1 MGFLFLHKTY
11 HMIKRFFPFLAWMA
25 TYNKV
30 LLRGD
35 LTAGIT
41 VGIMLVPQGMAYAM
55 IAGLPPIYGLY
66 AALAPQLVYALM
78 GTSRQLAVG
87 PVAMDSLLVA
97 TGVGALR
104 LLNEEDYVAA
114 VLFLTLL
121 IGGLQLLMGFF
132 RMGFFVNFL
141 SKPVISGFTS
151 AAAILIS
158 LGQLNHILGT
168 NFVQTSRVHEL
179 IPNII
184 GSLGYIHWLTFGLG
198 VGSIALIF
206 LLNKV
211 NKKLPVPLLMV
222 VLGILAVVIFGLET
236 KGIHIVGDIPKGLPG
251 FQAPEFQWDK
261 MGQLMPIAITVAL
274 FGFMESVSIAKTVE
288 EKHPEYELDPDQE
301 LRALG
306 LSNVLGSFFQS
317 FSVSGS
323 FSRTAVND
331 QAGAKTG
338 MSLIFSTLIIAG
350 VLLFLTP
357 LFYNL
362 PAVILGAIIIVSVV
376 GLIDIQYP
384 LALWKNRKDEFLLL
398 AATFLMTLF
407 IGLMEGILFGVLLSL
422 MLLVYRISKPH
433 MAVLGRIKGT
443 NYFKNIDRFSG
454 DVEVD
459 ADKLVIRF
467 DAQLYFG
474 NKDYF
479 KKQLYRQMAKKGPVL
494 KYVILNAEPIN
505 YIDSSASAM
514 LERIILDFRQ
524 RGIQFLIAA
533 AIGPTRD
540 ILYSSGIVDI
550 LGEENLFVQTFDAV
564 DSCSE
569 KKERSVMQKK
579 ITLQSKTK
587 SL

>member
-1 MGFLFLHKTY
+1 
-11 HMIKRFFPFLAWMA
+11 MIKRYLPFLSWMA
-25 TYNKV
+25 TYNKS

-35 LTAGIT
+35 LVAGLT

-55 IAGLPPIYGLY
+55 IAGMPPIYGLY
-66 AALAPQLVYALM
+66 AALVPPLVYALM
-78 GTSRQLAVG
+78 GTSRQLGVG

-97 TGVGALR
+97 AGVGALQ
-104 LLNEEDYVAA
+104 LVNTEEYIST

-121 IGGLQLLMGFF
+121 IGGIQLLLGVL

-141 SKPVISGFTS
+141 SKPVINGFTS
-151 AAAILIS
+151 AAAILIG
-158 LGQLNHILGT
+158 LGQLKHILGT
-168 NFVQTSRVHEL
+168 NFAESSKIHEL
-179 IPNII
+179 LANII
-184 GSLGYIHWLTFGLG
+184 GSLDNVDLLTLGLG
-198 VGSIALIF
+198 AISIF
-206 LLNKV
+206 LMFLLKSI
-211 NKKLPVPLLMV
+211 NKKLPTPLLIV
-222 VLGILAVVIFGLET
+222 VLGILAVVIFNLET
-236 KGIHIVGDIPKGLPG
+236 KGIYIVGDIPKGLPD
-251 FQAPEFQWDK
+251 FQLPQFQWDK
-261 MGQLMPIAITVAL
+261 IGQLMPIAITVAL

-288 EKHPEYELDPDQE
+288 EKHPEYELDADQE

-306 LSNVLGSFFQS
+306 LSNILGSFFQS

-357 LFYNL
+357 LFYKL
-362 PAVILGAIIIVSVV
+362 PAVVLGAIIIVSVV
-376 GLIDIQYP
+376 GLIDIKYP
-384 LALWKNRKDEFLLL
+384 LVLWKNRKDEFFLLT
-398 AATFLMTLF
+398 ATFLMTLF
-407 IGLMEGILFGVLLSL
+407 IGLMEGILLGVLLSL

-433 MAVLGRIKGT
+433 MAVLGKVRGT
-443 NYFKNIDRFSG
+443 HYYKNIDRFSE

-479 KKQLYRQMAKKGPVL
+479 KKQLYRQIEKKGPVL
-494 KYVILNAEPIN
+494 KYIILNAEPIN
-505 YIDSSASAM
+505 YIDSSAASM
-514 LERIILDFRQ
+514 LERIILDLRKK
-524 RGIQFLIAA
+524 GIHFSIAA

-564 DSCSE
+564 DCCTE
-569 KKERSVMQKK
+569 QKERSLMQKK
-579 ITLQSKTK
+579 VSLQSKTK

>member
-1 MGFLFLHKTY
+1 ML
-11 HMIKRFFPFLAWMA
+11 KRIFPFLSWIAN
-25 TYNKV
+25 YDRSKLNS
-30 LLRGD
+30 D
-35 LTAGIT
+35 LVAGLT
-41 VGIMLVPQGMAYAM
+41 VGIMLIPQGMAYAM
-55 IAGLPPIYGLY
+55 IAGMPPIYGLY
-66 AALAPQLVYALM
+66 AALVPQLVYALM

-97 TGVGALR
+97 AGVGALN
-104 LLNEEDYVAA
+104 LINKEDYITT

-121 IGGLQLLMGFF
+121 IGGLQLLMGILK
-132 RMGFFVNFL
+132 MGFFVNFL

-151 AAAILIS
+151 AAALLIGF
-158 LGQLNHILGT
+158 GQLNHILGT
-168 NFVQTSRVHEL
+168 NFAQSGRIHEL
-179 IPNII
+179 LANIFR
-184 GSLGYIHWLTFGLG
+184 SLPYIHWPTFVMGLG
-198 VGSIALIF
+198 SILFIV
-206 LLNKV
+206 LLNRF
-211 NKKLPVPLLMV
+211 NKKLPVPLFLV
-222 VLGILAVVIFGLET
+222 VLGILAVVIFSLNT
-236 KGIHIVGDIPKGLPG
+236 LGIHIVGDIPKGLPG

-288 EKHPEYELDPDQE
+288 ERHPEYELDPNQE

-306 LSNVLGSFFQS
+306 IANILGSFFQS

-331 QAGAKTG
+331 KAGAKTG

-362 PAVILGAIIIVSVV
+362 PAVVLGAIIIVSVS
-376 GLIDIQYP
+376 GLINLRYP
-384 LALWKNRKDEFLLL
+384 WVLWKNRKDEFLLL
-398 AATFLMTLF
+398 VATFLMTLF

-433 MAVLGRIKGT
+433 MAVLGRIKDT
-443 NYFKNIDRFSG
+443 SYFKNIDRFSG
-454 DVEVD
+454 DVEVE

-479 KKQLYRQMAKKGPVL
+479 KKQLYRQIAKKGPVL
-494 KYVILNAEPIN
+494 RYIILNAEPIN
-505 YIDSSASAM
+505 YIDSSAASM
-514 LERIILDFRQ
+514 LERIILDLRH
-524 RGIQFLIAA
+524 RDIHFLIAA

-550 LGEENLFVQTFDAV
+550 LGEENLYVQTIDAV
-564 DSCSE
+564 NGCSE
-569 KKERSVMQKK
+569 QSERSFMQKK
-579 ITLQSKTK
+579 VSLQSKNK

>member
-1 MGFLFLHKTY
+1 ML
-11 HMIKRFFPFLAWMA
+11 KRIFPFLSWI
-25 TYNKV
+25 TNYDRSKLNS
-30 LLRGD
+30 D
-35 LTAGIT
+35 LVAGLT
-41 VGIMLVPQGMAYAM
+41 VGIMLIPQGMAYAM
-55 IAGLPPIYGLY
+55 IAGMPPIYGLY
-66 AALAPQLVYALM
+66 AALVPQLVYALM

-97 TGVGALR
+97 AGVGALN
-104 LLNEEDYVAA
+104 LINKEDYITT

-121 IGGLQLLMGFF
+121 IGGLQLLMGILK
-132 RMGFFVNFL
+132 MGFFVNFL

-151 AAAILIS
+151 AAALLIGF
-158 LGQLNHILGT
+158 GQLNHILGT
-168 NFVQTSRVHEL
+168 HFAQSGRIHEL
-179 IPNII
+179 LANII
-184 GSLGYIHWLTFGLG
+184 RSLPYIHWPTFFMGLG
-198 VGSIALIF
+198 SILFIV
-206 LLNKV
+206 LLNRF
-211 NKKLPVPLLMV
+211 NKKLPVPLFLVAM
-222 VLGILAVVIFGLET
+222 GILAVVIFSLNT
-236 KGIHIVGDIPKGLPG
+236 MGIRIVGDIPKGLPG

-288 EKHPEYELDPDQE
+288 ERHPEYELDANQE

-306 LSNVLGSFFQS
+306 IANMLGSFFQS

-331 QAGAKTG
+331 KAGAKTG

-362 PAVILGAIIIVSVV
+362 PAVVLGAIIIVSVA
-376 GLIDIQYP
+376 GLVDLKYP
-384 LALWKNRKDEFLLL
+384 WILWKNRKDEFLLL
-398 AATFLMTLF
+398 VATFLMTLL

-433 MAVLGRIKGT
+433 MAVLGRIKDT
-443 NYFKNIDRFSG
+443 SYFKNIDRFSG
-454 DVEVD
+454 DVEVE
-459 ADKLVIRF
+459 ADKLVLRF

-479 KKQLYRQMAKKGPVL
+479 KKQLYRQIEKKGPVL
-494 KYVILNAEPIN
+494 KYIILNAEPIN
-505 YIDSSASAM
+505 YIDSSAASM
-514 LERIILDFRQ
+514 LERIILDLRH
-524 RGIQFLIAA
+524 RDIHFLIAA

-550 LGEENLFVQTFDAV
+550 LGEENLYVQTIDAV
-564 DSCSE
+564 NGCNE
-569 KKERSVMQKK
+569 QNERSLMQKK
-579 ITLQSKTK
+579 VSLQSKRRT
-587 SL
+587 L

>member
-1 MGFLFLHKTY
+1 ML
-11 HMIKRFFPFLAWMA
+11 KRIFPFLSWISN
-25 TYNKV
+25 YDRSKFNS
-30 LLRGD
+30 D
-35 LTAGIT
+35 LVAGLT
-41 VGIMLVPQGMAYAM
+41 VGIMLIPQGMAYAM
-55 IAGLPPIYGLY
+55 IAGMPPIYGLY
-66 AALAPQLVYALM
+66 AALVPQFVYALM

-97 TGVGALR
+97 AGVGALN
-104 LLNEEDYVAA
+104 LISKEDYITT

-121 IGGLQLLMGFF
+121 IGGLQLLMGILK
-132 RMGFFVNFL
+132 MGFFVNFL

-151 AAAILIS
+151 AAALLIGF
-158 LGQLNHILGT
+158 GQLNHILGT
-168 NFVQTSRVHEL
+168 HFAQSGRIHEL
-179 IPNII
+179 LANIFL
-184 GSLGYIHWLTFGLG
+184 SLPYIHWPTLVMGLG
-198 VGSIALIF
+198 SILFIV
-206 LLNKV
+206 LLNRF
-211 NKKLPVPLLMV
+211 NKKLPVPLFLV
-222 VLGILAVVIFGLET
+222 VLGILAVVIFKLNTAGV
-236 KGIHIVGDIPKGLPG
+236 HIVGNIPKGLPG

-288 EKHPEYELDPDQE
+288 EKHPEYELDANQE

-306 LSNVLGSFFQS
+306 IANMLGSFFQS

-331 QAGAKTG
+331 KAGAKTG

-362 PAVILGAIIIVSVV
+362 PAVVLGAIIIVSVS
-376 GLIDIQYP
+376 GLVDLRYP
-384 LALWKNRKDEFLLL
+384 WVLWKNRKDEFLLL
-398 AATFLMTLF
+398 VATFLMTLF

-433 MAVLGRIKGT
+433 MAVLGRIKDT
-443 NYFKNIDRFSG
+443 SYFKNIDRFSG
-454 DVEVD
+454 DVEVE

-479 KKQLYRQMAKKGPVL
+479 KKQLYRQIDKKGPVL
-494 KYVILNAEPIN
+494 QYIILNAEPIN
-505 YIDSSASAM
+505 YIDSSAASM
-514 LERIILDFRQ
+514 LERIILDLRH
-524 RGIQFLIAA
+524 RDIHFLIAA

-550 LGEENLFVQTFDAV
+550 LGEENLYVQTIDAV
-564 DSCSE
+564 NGCNE
-569 KKERSVMQKK
+569 QNERSLMQKK
-579 ITLQSKTK
+579 VSLQSKRRT
-587 SL
+587 L

>member
-1 MGFLFLHKTY
+1 ML
-11 HMIKRFFPFLAWMA
+11 KRYLPFLSWMA
-25 TYNKV
+25 TYNKS

-35 LTAGIT
+35 LVAGLT

-55 IAGLPPIYGLY
+55 IVGMPPIYGLY
-66 AALAPQLVYALM
+66 AALVPPLVYALM
-78 GTSRQLAVG
+78 GTSRQLGVG

-97 TGVGALR
+97 AGVGALQ
-104 LLNEEDYVAA
+104 LVNTEEYIST

-121 IGGLQLLMGFF
+121 IGGIQLLLGIL

-151 AAAILIS
+151 AAAILIG
-158 LGQLNHILGT
+158 LGQLKHILGT
-168 NFVQTSRVHEL
+168 NFAQSSKIHEL
-179 IPNII
+179 VGNII
-184 GSLGYIHWLTFGLG
+184 GSLDNVDLLTLGLG
-198 VGSIALIF
+198 AVSIF
-206 LLNKV
+206 LMFLLKSI
-211 NKKLPVPLLMV
+211 NKKLPTPLLIV
-222 VLGILAVVIFGLET
+222 VLGILAVVIFNLET
-236 KGIHIVGDIPKGLPG
+236 KGIHIVGEIPKGLPH
-251 FQAPEFQWDK
+251 FELPEFQWDK
-261 MGQLMPIAITVAL
+261 LGQLMPIAITVAL

-288 EKHPEYELDPDQE
+288 EKHPEYELDADQE

-306 LSNVLGSFFQS
+306 LSNILGSFFQS

-338 MSLIFSTLIIAG
+338 MSLIFSALIIAG

-357 LFYNL
+357 LFYKL
-362 PAVILGAIIIVSVV
+362 PAVVLGAIIIVSVV
-376 GLIDIQYP
+376 GLIDIKYP
-384 LALWKNRKDEFLLL
+384 LVLWKNRKDEFVLLV
-398 AATFLMTLF
+398 ATFLMTLF
-407 IGLMEGILFGVLLSL
+407 IGLMEGILLGVLLSL

-433 MAVLGRIKGT
+433 MAVLGKIKGT
-443 NYFKNIDRFSG
+443 HYFKNIDRFSG

-479 KKQLYRQMAKKGPVL
+479 KKQLYRQIEKKGPVL
-494 KYVILNAEPIN
+494 KYIILNAEPIN
-505 YIDSSASAM
+505 YIDSSAATM
-514 LERIILDFRQ
+514 LERIILDLRKK
-524 RGIQFLIAA
+524 GIHFFIAA

-550 LGEENLFVQTFDAV
+550 LGEENLFAQTFDAV
-564 DSCSE
+564 DFCSE
-569 KKERSVMQKK
+569 QKERSLMQKK
-579 ITLQSKTK
+579 VSLQSKTK

>member
-1 MGFLFLHKTY
+1 
-11 HMIKRFFPFLAWMA
+11 
-25 TYNKV
+25 
-30 LLRGD
+30 
-35 LTAGIT
+35 
-41 VGIMLVPQGMAYAM
+41 MLIPQGMAYAM
-55 IAGLPPIYGLY
+55 IAGMPPIYGLY
-66 AALAPQLVYALM
+66 AALVPQLVYALM

-97 TGVGALR
+97 AGVGALN
-104 LLNEEDYVAA
+104 LINKEDYITT

-121 IGGLQLLMGFF
+121 IGGLQLLMGILK
-132 RMGFFVNFL
+132 MGFFVNFL

-151 AAAILIS
+151 AAALLIGF
-158 LGQLNHILGT
+158 GQLNHILGT
-168 NFVQTSRVHEL
+168 NFAQSGRIHEL
-179 IPNII
+179 LANIFR
-184 GSLGYIHWLTFGLG
+184 SLPYIHWPTFVMGLG
-198 VGSIALIF
+198 SILFIV
-206 LLNKV
+206 LLNRF
-211 NKKLPVPLLMV
+211 NKKLPVPLFLV
-222 VLGILAVVIFGLET
+222 VLGILAVVIFSLNT
-236 KGIHIVGDIPKGLPG
+236 LGIHIVGDIPKGLPG
-251 FQAPEFQWDK
+251 FQVPEFQWDK

-288 EKHPEYELDPDQE
+288 ERHPEYELDPNQE

-306 LSNVLGSFFQS
+306 IANILGSFFQS

-331 QAGAKTG
+331 KAGAKTG

-362 PAVILGAIIIVSVV
+362 PAVVLGAIIIVSVS
-376 GLIDIQYP
+376 GLINLRYP
-384 LALWKNRKDEFLLL
+384 WVLWKNRKDEFLLL
-398 AATFLMTLF
+398 VATFLMTLF

-433 MAVLGRIKGT
+433 MAVLGRIKDT
-443 NYFKNIDRFSG
+443 SYFKNIDRFSG
-454 DVEVD
+454 DVEVE

-479 KKQLYRQMAKKGPVL
+479 KKQLYRQIAKKGPVL
-494 KYVILNAEPIN
+494 RYIILNAEPIN
-505 YIDSSASAM
+505 YIDSSAASM
-514 LERIILDFRQ
+514 LERIILDLRH
-524 RGIQFLIAA
+524 RDIHFLIAA

-550 LGEENLFVQTFDAV
+550 LGEENLYVQTIDAV
-564 DSCSE
+564 NGCSE
-569 KKERSVMQKK
+569 QSERSFMQKK
-579 ITLQSKTK
+579 VSLQSKNK

>member
-1 MGFLFLHKTY
+1 ML
-11 HMIKRFFPFLAWMA
+11 KRFFPFLSWMT
-25 TYNKV
+25 TYNRSH
-30 LLRGD
+30 LYGD
-35 LTAGIT
+35 LIAGAT

-55 IAGLPPIYGLY
+55 IAGMPPIYGLY
-66 AALAPQLVYALM
+66 ASLVPPLVYALM
-78 GTSRQLAVG
+78 GTSRQLGVG

-97 TGVGALR
+97 AGVGALQ
-104 LLNEEDYVAA
+104 LVNTEEYIST

-121 IGGLQLLMGFF
+121 IGGIQLLLGIL

-151 AAAILIS
+151 AAAILIG
-158 LGQLNHILGT
+158 LGQLKHILGT
-168 NFVQTSRVHEL
+168 DFAQSSKIHEL
-179 IPNII
+179 VGNII
-184 GSLGYIHWLTFGLG
+184 GSLGNVDLLTLGLG
-198 VGSIALIF
+198 AVSIF
-206 LLNKV
+206 LMFLLKSI
-211 NKKLPVPLLMV
+211 NKKLPTPLLIV
-222 VLGILAVVIFGLET
+222 VLGILAVVIFNLET
-236 KGIHIVGDIPKGLPG
+236 KGIHIVGEIPKGLPH
-251 FQAPEFQWDK
+251 FEPPKFQWDK
-261 MGQLMPIAITVAL
+261 LGQLMPIAITVAL

-288 EKHPEYELDPDQE
+288 EKHPEYELDADQE

-306 LSNVLGSFFQS
+306 LSNILGSFFQS

-323 FSRTAVND
+323 FSRTAIND

-357 LFYNL
+357 LFYKL
-362 PAVILGAIIIVSVV
+362 PAVVLGAIIIVSVV
-376 GLIDIQYP
+376 GLIDIKYP
-384 LALWKNRKDEFLLL
+384 LVLWKNRKDEFVLLV
-398 AATFLMTLF
+398 ATFLMTLS
-407 IGLMEGILFGVLLSL
+407 IGLMEGILLGVLLSL

-433 MAVLGRIKGT
+433 MAVLGKIKGT
-443 NYFKNIDRFSG
+443 RYFKNIDRFSG

-479 KKQLYRQMAKKGPVL
+479 KKQLYRQIEKKGPVL
-494 KYVILNAEPIN
+494 KFIILNAEPIN
-505 YIDSSASAM
+505 YIDSSAATM
-514 LERIILDFRQ
+514 LERIILDLRKK
-524 RGIQFLIAA
+524 GIHFFIAA

-550 LGEENLFVQTFDAV
+550 LGEENLFAQTFDAV
-564 DSCSE
+564 DFCSE
-569 KKERSVMQKK
+569 QKERSLMQKK
-579 ITLQSKTK
+579 VSLQSKTK

>member
-1 MGFLFLHKTY
+1 ML
-11 HMIKRFFPFLAWMA
+11 KRIFPFLSWI
-25 TYNKV
+25 TNYDRSKLNS
-30 LLRGD
+30 D
-35 LTAGIT
+35 LVAGLT
-41 VGIMLVPQGMAYAM
+41 VGIMLIPQGMAYAM
-55 IAGLPPIYGLY
+55 IAGMPPIYGLY
-66 AALAPQLVYALM
+66 AALVPQLVYALM

-97 TGVGALR
+97 AGVGALN
-104 LLNEEDYVAA
+104 LINKEDYITT

-121 IGGLQLLMGFF
+121 IGGLQLLMGILK
-132 RMGFFVNFL
+132 MGFFVNFL

-151 AAAILIS
+151 AAALLIGF
-158 LGQLNHILGT
+158 GQLNHILGT
-168 NFVQTSRVHEL
+168 NFAQSGRIHEL
-179 IPNII
+179 LANIFR
-184 GSLGYIHWLTFGLG
+184 SLPYIHWPTFVMGLG
-198 VGSIALIF
+198 SILFIV
-206 LLNKV
+206 LLNRF
-211 NKKLPVPLLMV
+211 NKKLPVPLFLV
-222 VLGILAVVIFGLET
+222 VLGILAVVIFSLNT
-236 KGIHIVGDIPKGLPG
+236 LGIHIVGDIPKGLPG

-288 EKHPEYELDPDQE
+288 ERHPEYELDPNQE

-306 LSNVLGSFFQS
+306 IANILGSFFQS

-331 QAGAKTG
+331 KAGAKTG

-357 LFYNL
+357 LLYNL
-362 PAVILGAIIIVSVV
+362 PAVVLGAIIIVSVS
-376 GLIDIQYP
+376 GLINLRYP
-384 LALWKNRKDEFLLL
+384 WVLWKNRKDEFLLL
-398 AATFLMTLF
+398 VATFLMTLF

-433 MAVLGRIKGT
+433 MAVLGRIKDT
-443 NYFKNIDRFSG
+443 SYFKNIDRFSG
-454 DVEVD
+454 DVEVE

-479 KKQLYRQMAKKGPVL
+479 KKQLYRQIAKKGPVL
-494 KYVILNAEPIN
+494 RYIILNAEPIN
-505 YIDSSASAM
+505 YIDSSAASM
-514 LERIILDFRQ
+514 LERIILDLRH
-524 RGIQFLIAA
+524 RDIHFLIAA

-550 LGEENLFVQTFDAV
+550 LGEENLYVQTIDAV
-564 DSCSE
+564 NGCSE
-569 KKERSVMQKK
+569 QSERSFMQKK
-579 ITLQSKTK
+579 VSLQSKNK